1 MKRTKTIKIGG
12 VLILILLL
20 STRIWAQSSNSE
32 QLVVPLSDPGK
43 PYKLNAHLVS
53 GSITLV
59 SYEGKDIL
67 IDAQS
72 GDEKSGRVKE
82 AAIGMRR
89 LSPANSLDV
98 TAEENN
104 NQVNIHSSMGNKNI
118 NLTIKVP
125 RNDVKLKLNT
135 VNNGDINVSN
145 VSGELEVTNVNGS
158 IKLNN
163 VSGSVVANTVN
174 GEVNVK
180 FKAIDPKAAM
190 AFSTLNG
197 NVDVTF
203 PATLKANVKLK
214 SDRGDIYTDFDVV
227 TNTQQKPAV
236 SRNNKAGMYSLKI
249 DDWVYGKIEGGG
261 PEMMMKNMNGNIY
274 IRKTK

>member
-1 MKRTKTIKIGG
+1 MKKKIKTIKFAG
-12 VLILILLL
+12 ILMLALLL
-20 STRIWAQSSNSE
+20 STRIWAQGNTSE

-43 PYKLNAHLVS
+43 PYKLNAHLLN

-59 SYEGKDIL
+59 SYEGKDI
-67 IDAQS
+67 IVDAQS
-72 GDEKSGRVKE
+72 GEEKSGRLKE
-82 AAIGMRR
+82 TNGMRR
-89 LSPANSLDV
+89 LAPANNLDI

-104 NQVNIHSSMGNKNI
+104 NQVNIHSSAGNKNI

-125 RNDVKLKLNT
+125 QSEVTLKLST
-135 VNNGDINVSN
+135 VNNGNINASN
-145 VSGELEVTNVNGS
+145 VNGVLEITNVNGP
-158 IKLNN
+158 IKLTN

-174 GEVNVK
+174 GEVKVS
-180 FKAIDPKAAM
+180 FKTIDTKAAM

-227 TNTQQKPAV
+227 TTQQKPAV
-236 SRNNKAGMYSLKI
+236 SRSNKAGMYSLKI
-249 DDWVYGKIEGGG
+249 DDWVYGKIDGGG
-261 PEMMMKNMNGNIY
+261 PEILMKNMNGNIY
-274 IRKTK
+274 IRKAK

>member
-1 MKRTKTIKIGG
+1 MKKINTIKITG
-12 VLILILLL
+12 ILMLALLL
-20 STRIWAQSSNSE
+20 NTRIWAQGNTSE

-43 PYKLNAHLVS
+43 PYKLNAHLIN

-59 SYEGKDIL
+59 SYEGKDIVV
-67 IDAQS
+67 DAQS
-72 GDEKSGRVKE
+72 GEEKSGRAKE
-82 AAIGMRR
+82 TNGMRR
-89 LSPANSLDV
+89 LSPANNLDI

-104 NQVNIHSSMGNKNI
+104 NQVNIHSSVGNKNI

-125 RNDVKLKLNT
+125 QSEVTLKLST
-135 VNNGDINVSN
+135 VNNGNISASN
-145 VSGELEVTNVNGS
+145 VNGDLEITNVNGS
-158 IKLNN
+158 IKLTN

-174 GEVNVK
+174 GEVKVS
-180 FKAIDPKAAM
+180 FKTIDIKAAM

-227 TNTQQKPAV
+227 TAQQKPAV
-236 SRNNKAGMYSLKI
+236 SRSNKAGMYNLKI
-249 DDWVYGKIEGGG
+249 DDWVYGKIDGGG
-261 PEMMMKNMNGNIY
+261 PEILMKNMNGNIY
-274 IRKTK
+274 IRKAK

>member
-1 MKRTKTIKIGG
+1 MKRIKTIKTAG
-12 VLILILLL
+12 VLMLVLLL
-20 STRIWAQSSNSE
+20 STRIWAQSGNSE

-43 PYKLNAHLVS
+43 PYKLDAHLVS

-59 SYEGKDIL
+59 GYEGKDIL

-72 GDEKSGRVKE
+72 GDEKSGRAKE
-82 AAIGMRR
+82 AANGMRR

-104 NQVNIHSSMGNKNI
+104 NQVNIHSSLGNKNI

-158 IKLNN
+158 IKLTN

-180 FKAIDPKAAM
+180 FKTIDPKAAM

-227 TNTQQKPAV
+227 TSQQKSAV
-236 SRNNKAGMYSLKI
+236 SRTNKAGMYSLKI
-249 DDWVYGKIEGGG
+249 DDWVYGKIDGGG
-261 PEMMMKNMNGNIY
+261 PEMLMKNMNGNIY

>member
-1 MKRTKTIKIGG
+1 MKRTKTIKVGG
-12 VLILILLL
+12 VLMLILLL

-82 AAIGMRR
+82 AANGMRR

>member
-1 MKRTKTIKIGG
+1 MKKKIKTIKFAG
-12 VLILILLL
+12 ILMLALLL
-20 STRIWAQSSNSE
+20 STRIWAQGNTSE

-43 PYKLNAHLVS
+43 PYKLNAHLLN

-59 SYEGKDIL
+59 SYEGKDI
-67 IDAQS
+67 IVDAQS
-72 GDEKSGRVKE
+72 GEEKSGRLKE
-82 AAIGMRR
+82 TNGMRR
-89 LSPANSLDV
+89 LAPANNLDI

-104 NQVNIHSSMGNKNI
+104 NQVNIHSSAGNKNI

-125 RNDVKLKLNT
+125 QSEVTLKLST
-135 VNNGDINVSN
+135 VNNGNINASN
-145 VSGELEVTNVNGS
+145 VNGVLEITNVNGP
-158 IKLNN
+158 IKLTN

-174 GEVNVK
+174 GEVKVS
-180 FKAIDPKAAM
+180 FKTIDIKAAM

-227 TNTQQKPAV
+227 TTQQKPAV
-236 SRNNKAGMYSLKI
+236 SRSNKAGMYSLKI
-249 DDWVYGKIEGGG
+249 DDWVYGKIDGGG
-261 PEMMMKNMNGNIY
+261 PEILMKNMNGNIY
-274 IRKTK
+274 IRKAK